1 MPAYVASKH
10 AVIGLTKTAAGE
22 VAKSGVR
29 VNAVCPGPVDTRM
42 IHSLEQQI
50 SPDNPAEVARRY
62 QTAIPTGRYTSPEE
76 IANMVV
82 FLCSDLASNT
92 TGGQFVV
99 DGGRTAI
106 GGAVT
111 QAMER

>member
-1 MPAYVASKH
+1 M
-10 AVIGLTKTAAGE
+10 VI
-22 VAKSGVR
+22 
-29 VNAVCPGPVDTRM
+29 
-42 IHSLEQQI
+42 
-50 SPDNPAEVARRY
+50 
-62 QTAIPTGRYTSPEE
+62 
-76 IANMVV
+76 

>member
-1 MPAYVASKH
+1 MEAGDPAS
-10 AVIGLTKTAAGE
+10 
-22 VAKSGVR
+22 
-29 VNAVCPGPVDTRM
+29 
-42 IHSLEQQI
+42 
-50 SPDNPAEVARRY
+50 VARRY
-62 QTAIPTGRYTSPEE
+62 QAAMPSGRYTTPEE

-99 DGGRTAI
+99 DGGRTAT

-111 QAMER
+111 QAVKR

>member
-1 MPAYVASKH
+1 
-10 AVIGLTKTAAGE
+10 
-22 VAKSGVR
+22 
-29 VNAVCPGPVDTRM
+29 M
-42 IHSLEQQI
+42 IHSLEEQLAPGDPKSI
-50 SPDNPAEVARRY
+50 SERY
-62 QTAIPTGRYTSPEE
+62 QAAQPTGRYTTPEE

-99 DGGRTAI
+99 DGGRTAT

-111 QAMER
+111 NLVTR